1 VRHFDSHEQ
10 EDEMGIGL
18 SLILV
23 AAGAILTWAVTADVS
38 GVDINT
44 VGVILMVVGIVGAL
58 LSLVFWS
65 SWGGFGG
72 YRRDT
77 IIRDRDHVVER

>member
-1 VRHFDSHEQ
+1 
-10 EDEMGIGL
+10 MGIGV
-18 SLILV
+18 SLILIAV
-23 AAGAILTWAVTADVS
+23 GAILTWAVSAHVS

-44 VGVILMVVGIVGAL
+44 VGVILMVVGALGAL

-72 YRRDT
+72 GRDST
-77 IIRDRDHVVER
+77 TVVSDRVIER